1 MLGLLGCFARP
12 RFPPPKS
19 SAPSSAMSKVRAVDS
34 PELIE
39 HGDRL
44 AALADRRFA
53 FPTAN
58 PAAEARTRQLHDHLE
73 GFVLPRLADIDAPLL
88 VLILG
93 PTGAGKSSLLNTIA
107 GAEVSKAGVLRP
119 TTKDA
124 VLYTSESDSSR
135 ILASGRLAAIAKER
149 LRLAAVPATADGV
162 AVIDAP
168 DIDSVERDNREL
180 ADVLVEISDL
190 CVFVTTATRY
200 ADLVPW
206 EGLHRVRERGL
217 PLVVVLNRVPADEED
232 RRAVVADAKRLL
244 SETDTPDK
252 KQPVELIA
260 IDEGDVDPRVNGLAR
275 EKARPLLERIARLA
289 AEADERRDVAT
300 RALAG
305 SLRGLA
311 PLAHSIADDLEHE
324 AIDADAL
331 RRIAATTYAEELAS
345 LARAMQAGLMLRE
358 EVLRRWNDF
367 VGADQVARFISSGI
381 GRLRAIL
388 ITAFR
393 GTPAAPVTVVEA
405 EMTTTLEALALR
417 HATDAA
423 RRTSIAWSE
432 RSEAAAL
439 VAANHALWSASEGFG
454 SAVRE
459 GLGAWMGAIVDD
471 VRAHAGR
478 KRAVAQVAALGVN
491 AVAVAVMLGVF
502 AYTAGLTG
510 AEVGIAAGTA
520 FLNQKLLEAIFGE
533 GAMGELINNARA
545 RLEAL
550 LASLFEDERGRF
562 EVLVP
567 PPGGLR
573 ELAGGTLA
581 DVAVLDL
588 PDFDS
593 VALEHRERVDG
604 LLPRIDAVAWIVDPE
619 KYKDQIMHGGYL
631 TEFAPR
637 LRRQIVVLNRSDLLS
652 PGDASRV
659 AEDMRAQL

>member
-1 MLGLLGCFARP
+1 MD
-12 RFPPPKS
+12 
-19 SAPSSAMSKVRAVDS
+19 SK
-34 PELIE
+34 ELIE
-39 HGDRL
+39 RCNRL

-58 PAAEARTRQLHDHLE
+58 PAAEARTRQLHDHLD
-73 GFVLPRLADIDAPLL
+73 GFVLPRLADMDAPLL
-88 VLILG
+88 VLLLG

-124 VLYTSESDSSR
+124 VMYASDSDSNR
-135 ILASGRLAAIAKER
+135 ILGSGRLAAIAKER
-149 LRLAAVPATADGV
+149 LRLAAVPASGDGV

-206 EGLHRVRERGL
+206 EVLRRVRERGL
-217 PLVVVLNRVPADEED
+217 PLVVVLNRVPADEQD
-232 RRAVVADAKRLL
+232 RVAVVADAKRLL
-244 SETDTPDK
+244 SETDTPETQ
-252 KQPVELIA
+252 QPVELIA
-260 IDEGDVDPRVNGLAR
+260 IDEGDVDPSVNGLAR
-275 EKARPLLERIARLA
+275 DKARPLLDRVARLA
-289 AEADERRDVAT
+289 AEADERREVAT
-300 RALAG
+300 QALAG

-345 LARAMQAGLMLRE
+345 LATAMQGGLMLRE

-405 EMTTTLEALALR
+405 EMTSTLEALALR

-432 RSEAAAL
+432 RSAAAAL
-439 VAANHALWSASEGFG
+439 VARNPALWSASEGFG
-454 SAVRE
+454 AAVGE
-459 GLGAWMGAIVDD
+459 GLGAWMRAIVDD
-471 VRAHAGR
+471 VRSHAGR
-478 KRAVAQVAALGVN
+478 KRAVAQIAALGVN

-520 FLNQKLLEAIFGE
+520 LLNQKLLEAIFGE
-533 GAMGELINNARA
+533 GAMGELIAKARA
-545 RLEAL
+545 RLL
-550 LASLFEDERGRF
+550 TLFTSLFEDERARF
-562 EVLVP
+562 EALVP
-567 PPGGLR
+567 SPGGMR
-573 ELAGGTLA
+573 ELA
-581 DVAVLDL
+581 
-588 PDFDS
+588 
-593 VALEHRERVDG
+593 
-604 LLPRIDAVAWIVDPE
+604 
-619 KYKDQIMHGGYL
+619 
-631 TEFAPR
+631 
-637 LRRQIVVLNRSDLLS
+637 
-652 PGDASRV
+652 
-659 AEDMRAQL
+659 AEMRAAVEGVAP

>member
-1 MLGLLGCFARP
+1 
-12 RFPPPKS
+12 
-19 SAPSSAMSKVRAVDS
+19 VDS
-34 PELIE
+34 KELIE
-39 HGDRL
+39 RCNRL

-73 GFVLPRLADIDAPLL
+73 GFVLPRLADLDAPLL
-88 VLILG
+88 VLLLG

-124 VLYTSESDSSR
+124 VLYTSESDSNR

-206 EGLHRVRERGL
+206 EVLHRVRERGL

-345 LARAMQAGLMLRE
+345 LARAMQGGLMLRE

-533 GAMGELINNARA
+533 GAMGELISKARA
-545 RLEAL
+545 RLLIL
-550 LASLFEDERGRF
+550 LTSLFEAERARF
-562 EVLVP
+562 EALAP
-567 PPGGLR
+567 APGPMR
-573 ELAGGTLA
+573 ELAAELRA
-581 DVAVLDL
+581 AV
-588 PDFDS
+588 
-593 VALEHRERVDG
+593 EG
-604 LLPRIDAVAWIVDPE
+604 I
-619 KYKDQIMHGGYL
+619 
-631 TEFAPR
+631 AP
-637 LRRQIVVLNRSDLLS
+637 
-652 PGDASRV
+652 
-659 AEDMRAQL
+659 

>member
-1 MLGLLGCFARP
+1 
-12 RFPPPKS
+12 
-19 SAPSSAMSKVRAVDS
+19 VDS
-34 PELIE
+34 KELIE
-39 HGDRL
+39 RCNRL

-73 GFVLPRLADIDAPLL
+73 GFVLPRLADLDAPLL
-88 VLILG
+88 VLLLG

-124 VLYTSESDSSR
+124 VLYTSESDSNR

-206 EGLHRVRERGL
+206 EVLHRVRERGL

-533 GAMGELINNARA
+533 GAMGELISKARA
-545 RLEAL
+545 RLLTL
-550 LASLFEDERGRF
+550 LSSLFEDERARF
-562 EVLVP
+562 DALAP
-567 PPGGLR
+567 APGPMR
-573 ELAGGTLA
+573 ELAAELRA
-581 DVAVLDL
+581 AV
-588 PDFDS
+588 
-593 VALEHRERVDG
+593 EG
-604 LLPRIDAVAWIVDPE
+604 I
-619 KYKDQIMHGGYL
+619 
-631 TEFAPR
+631 AP
-637 LRRQIVVLNRSDLLS
+637 
-652 PGDASRV
+652 
-659 AEDMRAQL
+659 

>member
-1 MLGLLGCFARP
+1 MD
-12 RFPPPKS
+12 
-19 SAPSSAMSKVRAVDS
+19 SK
-34 PELIE
+34 ELIE
-39 HGDRL
+39 RCNRL

-73 GFVLPRLADIDAPLL
+73 GFVLPRLADLDAPLL
-88 VLILG
+88 VLLLG

-124 VLYTSESDSSR
+124 VLYTSESDSNR

-206 EGLHRVRERGL
+206 EVLHRVRERGL

-345 LARAMQAGLMLRE
+345 LARAMQGGLMLRE

-533 GAMGELINNARA
+533 GAMGELISKARA
-545 RLEAL
+545 RLLTL
-550 LASLFEDERGRF
+550 LSSLFEDERARF
-562 EVLVP
+562 DALAP
-567 PPGGLR
+567 APGPMR
-573 ELAGGTLA
+573 ELAAELRA
-581 DVAVLDL
+581 AV
-588 PDFDS
+588 
-593 VALEHRERVDG
+593 EG
-604 LLPRIDAVAWIVDPE
+604 I
-619 KYKDQIMHGGYL
+619 
-631 TEFAPR
+631 AP
-637 LRRQIVVLNRSDLLS
+637 
-652 PGDASRV
+652 
-659 AEDMRAQL
+659 